1 MPLRWGALAGT
12 TGSRVT
18 SSDPS
23 LRTGGSRGA
32 RTPHSCHPALLLPKT
47 QSPLV
52 SPSSPAKI
60 PFEKCGC
67 RSPHTRSVVCPIL
80 RSAQATHRGGRRGHE
95 APLKGACARGAE
107 SHAPTAGVC
116 SKVSACLDFPG
127 GAVREGPPAS
137 VGEARD
143 EIFPWV
149 GKIPWRKKWQPSP
162 VFLPGKSHGQRSLA
176 GHSPW
181 GQRESQTRLSAHA
194 RGGVFAGAEQG
205 TEAAPCWTGPSFRM
219 LPGRGCQR

>member
-1 MPLRWGALAGT
+1 MRLISAHYPVCGLSSGSAGLQGYPHLSASSAAGSLAFLSHFMQQGKQSFQQWSVNITWWPLSRLRGSGCASNSTQDSLCLCSPPSSGPRSLPGDSISAQDICALVQLVDPLPSMPLRWGALAGT

-67 RSPHTRSVVCPIL
+67 RSPHTR
-80 RSAQATHRGGRRGHE
+80 
-95 APLKGACARGAE
+95 
-107 SHAPTAGVC
+107 
-116 SKVSACLDFPG
+116 
-127 GAVREGPPAS
+127 
-137 VGEARD
+137 
-143 EIFPWV
+143 
-149 GKIPWRKKWQPSP
+149 
-162 VFLPGKSHGQRSLA
+162 
-176 GHSPW
+176 
-181 GQRESQTRLSAHA
+181 
-194 RGGVFAGAEQG
+194 
-205 TEAAPCWTGPSFRM
+205 
-219 LPGRGCQR
+219 